1 MANKKVYG
9 ATKYGGTYSGVG
21 VDVRGVEDVLAALE
35 GLNDKQAKAM
45 LQKSVTA
52 GSKALKPYV
61 KSRAPVRTGALKKSV
76 RTGQTKRKRPAARV
90 WLQKDIGG
98 KRGTNTTFYRH
109 MVVGGTKAH
118 RIRFHNQVEAGVAKN
133 GGNIRHPGAKAN
145 PFVAQGFDAGRSAAE
160 KAIDAVVDKYLASL

>member
-1 MANKKVYG
+1 MAKVYG
-9 ATKYGGTYSGVG
+9 ATKYGSTYAGVG
-21 VDVRGVEDVLAALE
+21 VDVRGIEDVQAALDK
-35 GLNDKQAKAM
+35 LNDKQAKAV

-61 KSRAPVRTGALKKSV
+61 KGRAPVRTGALKRSV

-90 WLQKDIGG
+90 WLQKDLGG
-98 KRGTNTTFYRH
+98 KRGNNTTFYRH

-118 RIRFHNQVEAGVAKN
+118 RIRFHDQVEAGVPKN

-145 PFVAQGFDAGRSAAE
+145 PFVAQGYDAGQAAAMT
-160 KAIDAVVDKYLASL
+160 AINAVVDKYLEAL